1 MLKRVHDVES
11 APESHS
17 PLLGTLV
24 SQADTRALALYFAVT
39 ISFAVSGAR
48 RKFLRAAVLTRDALI
63 DRLGDNPVGRDQSQK
78 EDYRYNYVSHI
89 ATHYDSDTIHST
101 VYRGALARSGRET
114 ASFNRVSAGD
124 PPH

>member
-24 SQADTRALALYFAVT
+24 SQADTRALALYFTVT

-89 ATHYDSDTIHST
+89 AVLQKCAGNYQQTHYHSDTVH
-101 VYRGALARSGRET
+101 G
-114 ASFNRVSAGD
+114 
-124 PPH
+124 